1 MMWLYIAF
9 TVGLYALI
17 IALRI
22 RYWRQEAARD
32 ARRAAMWQ
40 ALEAAG
46 YYAVKP
52 APPPTPPRRQWFDAD
67 GEEIF
72 ED

>member
-1 MMWLYIAF
+1 MWM
-9 TVGLYALI
+9 GLYGAFVAGLYVLI
-17 IALRI
+17 AVLRI
-22 RYWRQEAARD
+22 RYLRQ
-32 ARRAAMWQ
+32 
-40 ALEAAG
+40 EAAG

-52 APPPTPPRRQWFDAD
+52 APPPAPPRRQWFDAD